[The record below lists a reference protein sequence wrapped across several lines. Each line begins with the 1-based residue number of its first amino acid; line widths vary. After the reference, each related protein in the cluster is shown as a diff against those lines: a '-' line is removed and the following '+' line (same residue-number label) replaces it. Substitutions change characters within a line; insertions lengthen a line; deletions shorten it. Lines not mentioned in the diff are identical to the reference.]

1 MFCNQCEQTAKGIA
15 CTTVGVCGKQSDVA
29 ALQDLLTHAVQ
40 GLSLFAVE
48 GRKAGIVDAETNLF
62 TCEAIFS
69 CLTNVDFDPARFE
82 QMIKKAVSLREAMKA
97 KVAAAGG
104 KTDFANPAATF
115 T

>member
-1 MFCNQCEQTAKGIA
+1 MFCNQCEQTAKGTA

-48 GRKAGIVDAETNLF
+48 GRKAGIVDSETNLF

-69 CLTNVDFDPARFE
+69 CLTNVDFDPVRFE
-82 QMIKKAVSLREAMKA
+82 QMINKSVELREAMKA

-104 KTDFANPAATF
+104 TSD
-115 T
+115 